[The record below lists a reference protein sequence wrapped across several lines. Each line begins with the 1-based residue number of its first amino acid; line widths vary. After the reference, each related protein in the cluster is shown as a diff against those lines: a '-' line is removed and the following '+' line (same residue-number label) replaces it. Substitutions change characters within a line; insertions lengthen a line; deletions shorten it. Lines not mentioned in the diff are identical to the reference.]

1 MTASPIQVDT
11 SLQDIID
18 AGYITVGIEVAYP
31 PFELRDP
38 ITDEIIGFDPEIMQ
52 YIADDIGM
60 DIVWVD
66 VSWATIFTSLVS
78 GMFDCVISAV
88 TITAQ
93 REETMDFSRWY
104 FKSEQAVMVAVDN
117 PKNINTI
124 DDINSTEVNVGVQEV
139 TTSDLYLMDNNIIAV
154 KSSFAAI
161 TLAIEALALGTVDV
175 VLGDRDTLVAGMTSY
190 PGEFEIVDTFSPKDF
205 GIPVQT
211 GFDSLR
217 LRINSII
224 EELLGSDLENPVV
237 SDYYNASYYKWMGV
251 EPTFVSGTTDTI
263 DDTDDS
269 TDDTSDFKIIFT
281 IPGFSLITLIA
292 VTSIISAILARKVRK

>member
-1 MTASPIQVDT
+1 
-11 SLQDIID
+11 
-18 AGYITVGIEVAYP
+18 
-31 PFELRDP
+31 
-38 ITDEIIGFDPEIMQ
+38 
-52 YIADDIGM
+52 
-60 DIVWVD
+60 
-66 VSWATIFTSLVS
+66 
-78 GMFDCVISAV
+78 
-88 TITAQ
+88 
-93 REETMDFSRWY
+93 
-104 FKSEQAVMVAVDN
+104 
-117 PKNINTI
+117 
-124 DDINSTEVNVGVQEV
+124 
-139 TTSDLYLMDNNIIAV
+139 
-154 KSSFAAI
+154 
-161 TLAIEALALGTVDV
+161 
-175 VLGDRDTLVAGMTSY
+175 
-190 PGEFEIVDTFSPKDF
+190 DF